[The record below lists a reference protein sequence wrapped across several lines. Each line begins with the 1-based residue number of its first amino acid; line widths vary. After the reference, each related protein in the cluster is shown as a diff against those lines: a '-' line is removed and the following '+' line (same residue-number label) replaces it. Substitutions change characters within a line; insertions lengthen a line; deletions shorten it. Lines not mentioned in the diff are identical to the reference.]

1 MIVLPFKIPKAKNLG
16 VIYQEDKGKF
26 FFDKLHEHDEIQ
38 ISRIVTGRG
47 TALVGNAIHEYKEG
61 DIFVI
66 GSNQPHIFKAEAF
79 SERESFMQS
88 LFFTKHSFGKELFD
102 LDDFRELNSFF
113 LNAQS
118 GFVVESGK
126 EELFSH
132 FDLLS
137 KGSDFDRFLIFFNV
151 LGLLAKVKIKKLSS
165 FIYNKEYSDNEGE
178 RMRNIID
185 FTLENYHKKIDLVDI
200 AVKETQALVLA
211 PTRELCMQISKE
223 LKLFADIEIVDPSVG
238 EESIDALTTLLNAAK
253 TVVADKKPA
262 RNEPCLCGSGKKY
275 KKCCG

>member
-88 LFFTKHSFGKELFD
+88 LFFTKHSFGKELFE
-102 LDDFRELNSFF
+102 LDDFNEVNSFF

-132 FDLLS
+132 FDLLA

-151 LGLLAKVKIKKLSS
+151 LGLLSKVKIKKLSS
-165 FIYNKEYSDNEGE
+165 FIYNKEYSDNEGK

-185 FTLENYHKKIDLVDI
+185 FTLGNYHKKIDLVDVAEVSNLTVNAFCRYFKQRTNKTYFTFLNEI
-200 AVKETQALVLA
+200 RIDKACKLLKNKECLIT
-211 PTRELCMQISKE
+211 EISEMAGFKNLSNFNRKFKE
-223 LKLFADIEIVDPSVG
+223 LKKMTPS
-238 EESIDALTTLLNAAK
+238 EYRDSF
-253 TVVADKKPA
+253 
-262 RNEPCLCGSGKKY
+262 
-275 KKCCG
+275 